1 MKKKPKPTSPRNAQA
16 ALSGVRRYLRH
27 RKHLE
32 GVEGVFAVVIL
43 AVACVWAFWRA
54 GSGLPTGQPT
64 PQPTAR
70 PTLTMTMPTPAP
82 VPSLSE
88 IVPDWPLVPVPSSV
102 LVDAAADYGIVLTP
116 PPEPTGT
123 PVDQWALDVVPPPWP
138 VDCTDDVAWNG
149 YIVPDF
155 GDYCVPGILSQD
167 TLNAQFPR
175 SFYGV
180 LSSYGQYAME
190 IMEDRAGVRRGH
202 GVALT
207 TCGQMGFTVWLRIP
221 GEAWRGPFRV
231 VDCGAPAH
239 LFHQVVID
247 GLVAEISWTAAQTW
261 VPAAT
266 RVDVQIGSY
275 PGNGWDGVYLASW
288 WVANAL
294 RWEDG
299 YGLLQHNIT
308 RTDGTIEAWPPL
320 E

>member
-1 MKKKPKPTSPRNAQA
+1 MREPTPPRNPQD

-27 RKHLE
+27 RKPLE

-43 AVACVWAFWRA
+43 AVVCVWTFWRA

-64 PQPTAR
+64 PEGTPR
-70 PTLTMTMPTPAP
+70 PTPTMIMPTPIPASPVTAP
-82 VPSLSE
+82 VPFLAE
-88 IVPDWPLVPVPSSV
+88 IVPDEPPVP
-102 LVDAAADYGIVLTP
+102 TP
-116 PPEPTGT
+116 TAI
-123 PVDQWALDVVPPPWP
+123 DQWAVDVVPPPWT
-138 VDCTDDVAWNG
+138 VNCENEVAWDG

-155 GDYCVPGILSQD
+155 DHYCVPGILSQA
-167 TLNAQFPR
+167 TLNAQFPH

-190 IMEDRAGVRRGH
+190 IQEDRHGVRRGH

-221 GEAWRGPFRV
+221 GEAWRGPFTV

-239 LFHQVVID
+239 LFHQIVVD
-247 GLVAEISWTAAQTW
+247 GLAVEISWTAAQTW

-275 PGNGWDGVYLASW
+275 PGPGWDGLYLAAW
-288 WVANAL
+288 WVDNAL

-308 RTDGTIEAWPPL
+308 REDGTTFPWPPL